1 MASGISES
9 SRNPKT
15 SKKSQQNKPTVD
27 YHTHNPNIPPGTGI
41 INLSRAVIQAPDT
54 FQPVPGGLYS
64 AGIHPWWTSDE
75 HLEQEQRGVAQLAQ
89 HPQVVV
95 IGECGLDTLRG
106 GSLDRQLALLKWHIQ
121 LAAAVRKPL
130 TLHCVRAFHLLLALS
145 KELKAQASQTA
156 QASPISQISPTI
168 QPLPVLLPRMVIHGF
183 RGGPALAAQLL
194 SAGFEL
200 SFGPRHNP
208 ASFQQT
214 PPHLR
219 HQETDAEPS

>member
-1 MASGISES
+1 M
-9 SRNPKT
+9 
-15 SKKSQQNKPTVD
+15 D

-54 FQPVPGGLYS
+54 FRPVPGGLYS
-64 AGIHPWWTSDE
+64 AGIHPWWTAE
-75 HLEQEQRGVAQLAQ
+75 EYLEQEQAGVAQLAR
-89 HPQVVV
+89 HPQVVA

-106 GSLDRQLALLKWHIQ
+106 GSLDRQLAILKWHIQ
-121 LAAAVRKPL
+121 LAIAVKKPL
-130 TLHCVRAFHLLLALS
+130 TLHCVRAFHHLLALR
-145 KELKAQASQTA
+145 KQPANQTA
-156 QASPISQISPTI
+156 PAYQTAT
-168 QPLPVLLPRMVIHGF
+168 PRMVIHGF

-208 ASFQQT
+208 ASYQLT

-219 HQETDAEPS
+219 HQESDAEPE